1 MGAVQVGVVKHI
13 VAESVGSNRVVD
25 IVVLIGVPV
34 VRQLLG
40 AKHQNG
46 FVAVFVVF
54 YNRKRSKGFAE
65 TDAVCKNTAVV
76 FFQFIDNGKG
86 CIALEIIEHSPDFAF
101 LEAGCLIGENILRY
115 IFQKF
120 AENIVESH
128 KVNEVRRILIIGSRD
143 AVDHLTCDDLKHLA
157 VVPDFIEVS
166 KQSAGKGLVLY
177 NCGADYIAFFATKF
191 NRSKVVDGGITYA
204 VNYNLSLNRFVT
216 DI

>member
-1 MGAVQVGVVKHI
+1 MGAVQVSVVKHI
-13 VAESVGSNRVVD
+13 VAESIGSNRVVD

-34 VRQLLG
+34 IRQLLG
-40 AKHQNG
+40 AEHQNR
-46 FVAVFVVF
+46 FVTVFVVF
-54 YNRKRSKGFAE
+54 YNGKRCKGFAE

-76 FFQFIDNGKG
+76 FFKFVYDGESGIL
-86 CIALEIIEHSPDFAF
+86 LEVVEHPPNLAF
-101 LEAGCLIGENILRY
+101 LEAGCLVWQNILGH
-115 IFQKF
+115 IFQKL

-128 KVNEVRRILIIGSRD
+128 KVDKVGRVLIIGSRD
-143 AVDHLTCDDLKHLA
+143 AVDHLICDDLKHLA

-191 NRSKVVDGGITYA
+191 NRSKVVDGGIAYA

>member
-34 VRQLLG
+34 IRQLFR
-40 AKHQNG
+40 AEHQNG

-54 YNRKRSKGFAE
+54 YNRKRCKSFAK
-65 TDAVCKNTAVV
+65 TNAVCKNTAVV
-76 FFQFIDNGKG
+76 FFEFIDNGESG
-86 CIALEIIEHSPDFAF
+86 ILLEVVEHPPNLAF
-101 LEAGCLIGENILRY
+101 LEAGCLVWQNILGH
-115 IFQKF
+115 IFQKL

-128 KVNEVRRILIIGSRD
+128 KVDKVGRVLIIGSCD
-143 AVDHLTCDDLKHLA
+143 AVDHLIGDDLKYLA

-177 NCGADYIAFFATKF
+177 DCGADYIAFFATKF
-191 NRSKVVDGGITYA
+191 NRSKVVDGGIAYA